1 MSSCKSHIAIVEH
14 SDAIASL
21 IAEVLREE
29 GYFVS
34 TIVLPAKNSDV
45 PQPDLFIVDIS
56 PPFTEAD
63 GAMLY
68 AVCRDKTI
76 PVIVLSTNTAL
87 IAKVIGDCNVVAEL
101 AKPFDLHQ
109 LLEVVRSSLNGTAEL
124 KKASPK

>member
-1 MSSCKSHIAIVEH
+1 MSSSKTHIAIVEH
-14 SDAIASL
+14 SDLIASL
-21 IAEVLREE
+21 IADVLREE
-29 GYFVS
+29 GYYVS

-68 AVCRDKTI
+68 AVCRDKSI
-76 PVIVLSTNTAL
+76 PVIVLSTNTSL

-101 AKPFDLHQ
+101 EKPFDLAH
-109 LLEVVRSSLNGTAEL
+109 LLEVVDSSLSGRS
-124 KKASPK
+124 KKEEAAPF